1 MTSNVH
7 FNMGIQIIGMPKL
20 PKGQQP
26 SAQARAS
33 SPDFFSTIGV
43 KLLRGRYFNESD
55 RPGTVPVAIVN
66 EAFVRSVLPGVD
78 PLGKQI
84 DLADDSEKNPPA
96 TIVGVVADS
105 QQDSLAG
112 APQPEMHLDLDQ
124 LAPGTW
130 MYTILAGFHMDLAIR
145 TRLTPTAAVDTMTR
159 QIHALEPEMALQ
171 GTESMQQIIDDSLS
185 SQTLAARLLGIF
197 GAAALI
203 IAVAGIYG
211 LLSYSV
217 SQRTRELGVRIA
229 LGAQSR
235 DVLFL
240 VLRRACLL
248 LGVGIGAG
256 IAISWMAGGILRS
269 FLYGLH
275 AYDLLTVLAVAVVL
289 GAFGIAASYLPARRA
304 SLTDPMEAL
313 RTE

>member
-1 MTSNVH
+1 
-7 FNMGIQIIGMPKL
+7 
-20 PKGQQP
+20 
-26 SAQARAS
+26 
-33 SPDFFSTIGV
+33 
-43 KLLRGRYFNESD
+43 
-55 RPGTVPVAIVN
+55 
-66 EAFVRSVLPGVD
+66 
-78 PLGKQI
+78 
-84 DLADDSEKNPPA
+84 
-96 TIVGVVADS
+96 
-105 QQDSLAG
+105 
-112 APQPEMHLDLDQ
+112 
-124 LAPGTW
+124 
-130 MYTILAGFHMDLAIR
+130 
-145 TRLTPTAAVDTMTR
+145 
-159 QIHALEPEMALQ
+159 
-171 GTESMQQIIDDSLS
+171 
-185 SQTLAARLLGIF
+185 
-197 GAAALI
+197 
-203 IAVAGIYG
+203 
-211 LLSYSV
+211 
-217 SQRTRELGVRIA
+217 VRIA